1 MPNFRFVFAADA
13 HTGRFEPGTKSW
25 QELLKEIQTLDPCPE
40 FIIFGGDMVETGMD
54 WEYEIFKETIEK
66 LPIPI
71 YPCLG
76 NHETRWTEDLYQSY
90 IQSFYP
96 CPRYYSF
103 DFKGIHFVILDSTI
117 YAQAYGHIET
127 NQLKWL
133 KKDLESLSPEDPVV
147 IVSHHPLAYPTEFT
161 DNWDTVFR
169 VCEGKNLALHLSG
182 HGHSAVSWNFENLL
196 CLMAPAVMSRQYLIC
211 DVVDKE
217 IKIWKKTL
225 GEEPV
230 YWCSSS
236 LNNTP
241 QRAFNLPKD
250 PQNCQWQYKTGG
262 AIFNAV
268 ALGENEVCLSSSDG
282 ALHCLNKKNG
292 ELLWKYQT
300 EDMLVGEPLITSIN
314 HRLAVVFTA
323 GQGAVFALRIAD
335 GKLIWQHTSKRALC
349 SSPNVYKNHLYFG
362 EAHGFSALDLNDGKL
377 LWKKEIDGLVNVKPA
392 VDDSGIYFGA
402 WDKKFYALSHD
413 GQVIWQKKITENY
426 YFSPSTGNPQISDDV
441 VVFTSS
447 VDKERGGLMALKK
460 DTGEELW
467 TKPILANYCT
477 PLIHNG
483 VVYVTD
489 LSGKV
494 YAFLLA
500 SGKELWTVNLEN
512 EIFSGQP
519 LYYKE
524 KIIVN
529 MLRKSLA
536 VIDLKTLEY
545 KTIDVTRNYLLA
557 APRTDGQMVFIGA
570 FDDKLHALKI

>member
-1 MPNFRFVFAADA
+1 MERK
-13 HTGRFEPGTKSW
+13 TY
-25 QELLKEIQTLDPCPE
+25 TLDLAGHTLTAE
-40 FIIFGGDMVETGMD
+40 FGG
-54 WEYEIFKETIEK
+54 YA
-66 LPIPI
+66 
-71 YPCLG
+71 
-76 NHETRWTEDLYQSY
+76 
-90 IQSFYP
+90 
-96 CPRYYSF
+96 
-103 DFKGIHFVILDSTI
+103 
-117 YAQAYGHIET
+117 AQANGAVMLHYGDT
-127 NQLKWL
+127 
-133 KKDLESLSPEDPVV
+133 VV
-147 IVSHHPLAYPTEFT
+147 LVTACMSKEPREGIDFFPLLVDYEEKMYAVGKIPGSWGRREGKPTE
-161 DNWDTVFR
+161 
-169 VCEGKNLALHLSG
+169 A
-182 HGHSAVSWNFENLL
+182 AVL
-196 CLMAPAVMSRQYLIC
+196 
-211 DVVDKE
+211 
-217 IKIWKKTL
+217 
-225 GEEPV
+225 
-230 YWCSSS
+230 
-236 LNNTP
+236 
-241 QRAFNLPKD
+241 
-250 PQNCQWQYKTGG
+250 
-262 AIFNAV
+262 
-268 ALGENEVCLSSSDG
+268 
-282 ALHCLNKKNG
+282 
-292 ELLWKYQT
+292 
-300 EDMLVGEPLITSIN
+300 
-314 HRLAVVFTA
+314 
-323 GQGAVFALRIAD
+323 
-335 GKLIWQHTSKRALC
+335 
-349 SSPNVYKNHLYFG
+349 
-362 EAHGFSALDLNDGKL
+362 
-377 LWKKEIDGLVNVKPA
+377 NVKPA

-447 VDKERGGLMALKK
+447 VDKETGGLMALKK